1 MFSMFGWACCACAFN
16 VSPFP
21 RVDFA
26 PCVCVRACLR
36 ACVGMCYVN
45 STFYPSCLFETRS
58 ASSFF
63 SSALVGLLLVGV
75 LEFLRVLL
83 LRVLYFSCLRLTRS
97 SFSTTP
103 GQGYNPRLVS
113 NTNTKWRLY
122 GQRGIN

>member
-75 LEFLRVLL
+75 GIFACFTFTCVVFFMFASDAKLFF
-83 LRVLYFSCLRLTRS
+83 YHSG
-97 SFSTTP
+97 P
-103 GQGYNPRLVS
+103 GIQSPFGL
-113 NTNTKWRLY
+113 
-122 GQRGIN
+122 